1 MEWGHGIDYN
11 TDSDGNHDADHD
23 NAYGIVGKICGR
35 DSPLFSGL
43 LCYFLPV
50 DTIVTFL
57 HFAVKNDIG

>member
-1 MEWGHGIDYN
+1 MEWGHGIDHN

-43 LCYFLPV
+43 LCYFFARGHLSNV
-50 DTIVTFL
+50 LL
-57 HFAVKNDIG
+57 HFALKID

>member
-23 NAYGIVGKICGR
+23 NAYAYGIVGKICGR

-43 LCYFLPV
+43 LCYF
-50 DTIVTFL
+50 
-57 HFAVKNDIG
+57 FASGHKSAFFCILQ